1 MYLVGCFN
9 ASPFPVRLFFF
20 FFVLISK
27 FSTQTMTR
35 FLADQTNTHP
45 PSTSSSPKKYTRDEL
60 EAQFMRLYREMCA
73 KEEEEEDTPPA
84 GVDSPEDV
92 NDDFGQKHHRFLVG
106 KDDKEDKQLRAK
118 TSYVMDVSTLEENER
133 VKLARVREQQRK
145 DQQRKDFEIQ
155 RLKRTVKMLCEQQQ
169 RQKGNNNNDDD
180 NAGSESDRRNRRK
193 GIDAE
198 SVDVLTEYD
207 AELKSRE
214 IIIAELREAL
224 SETKRNA
231 NARTIERKP
240 TSASSSTKLTLNC
253 NTSDEREEILF
264 LRRELRKSENAREKD
279 SAKHLDLALR
289 EKRVA
294 LREKATNTRDK
305 RLELL
310 EFERA
315 KILERAKVAETN
327 VALLTSSL
335 EKVEKQNQKYLEQLR
350 ASRKRDV
357 VADRYTNRA
366 YYY

>member
-1 MYLVGCFN
+1 
-9 ASPFPVRLFFF
+9 
-20 FFVLISK
+20 
-27 FSTQTMTR
+27 MTR

-73 KEEEEEDTPPA
+73 KEEEEEEEEDTPPA

-106 KDDKEDKQLRAK
+106 KEDKEDKQLRAK

-145 DQQRKDFEIQ
+145 DFEIE

-169 RQKGNNNNDDD
+169 QQQQQQRQKGNNDYDYDYN
-180 NAGSESDRRNRRK
+180 SESDRRNRGRK

-327 VALLTSSL
+327 VALLQSSL
-335 EKVEKQNQKYLEQLR
+335 EKVEKQNQKHLEQLR
-350 ASRKRDV
+350 ATRKRDV
-357 VADRYTNRA
+357 EADRYTNRA

>member
-1 MYLVGCFN
+1 M
-9 ASPFPVRLFFF
+9 
-20 FFVLISK
+20 
-27 FSTQTMTR
+27 
-35 FLADQTNTHP
+35 
-45 PSTSSSPKKYTRDEL
+45 
-60 EAQFMRLYREMCA
+60 
-73 KEEEEEDTPPA
+73 
-84 GVDSPEDV
+84 
-92 NDDFGQKHHRFLVG
+92 
-106 KDDKEDKQLRAK
+106 
-118 TSYVMDVSTLEENER
+118 
-133 VKLARVREQQRK
+133 
-145 DQQRKDFEIQ
+145 
-155 RLKRTVKMLCEQQQ
+155 
-169 RQKGNNNNDDD
+169 
-180 NAGSESDRRNRRK
+180 
-193 GIDAE
+193 
-198 SVDVLTEYD
+198 LTEYD

-253 NTSDEREEILF
+253 NTSDEREEIFF

>member
-1 MYLVGCFN
+1 
-9 ASPFPVRLFFF
+9 
-20 FFVLISK
+20 
-27 FSTQTMTR
+27 
-35 FLADQTNTHP
+35 
-45 PSTSSSPKKYTRDEL
+45 
-60 EAQFMRLYREMCA
+60 MRLYREMCA
-73 KEEEEEDTPPA
+73 KEEEEEEEEDTPPA

-106 KDDKEDKQLRAK
+106 KEDKEDKQLRAK

-145 DQQRKDFEIQ
+145 DFEIE

-169 RQKGNNNNDDD
+169 QRQKGNNDYDYDYN
-180 NAGSESDRRNRRK
+180 SESDRRNRRK

-214 IIIAELREAL
+214 LVIAELREAL

-327 VALLTSSL
+327 VALLQSSL

-350 ASRKRDV
+350 ALRKRDV
-357 VADRYTNRA
+357 EADRYMNRA

>member
-1 MYLVGCFN
+1 
-9 ASPFPVRLFFF
+9 
-20 FFVLISK
+20 
-27 FSTQTMTR
+27 
-35 FLADQTNTHP
+35 
-45 PSTSSSPKKYTRDEL
+45 
-60 EAQFMRLYREMCA
+60 
-73 KEEEEEDTPPA
+73 
-84 GVDSPEDV
+84 
-92 NDDFGQKHHRFLVG
+92 
-106 KDDKEDKQLRAK
+106 
-118 TSYVMDVSTLEENER
+118 MDVSTLEKNER

-145 DQQRKDFEIQ
+145 DFEIE

-169 RQKGNNNNDDD
+169 QQQQQRQKGNNDYDYDYN
-180 NAGSESDRRNRRK
+180 SESDRRNRGRK

-327 VALLTSSL
+327 VALLQSSL
-335 EKVEKQNQKYLEQLR
+335 EKVEKQNQKHLEQLR
-350 ASRKRDV
+350 ATRKRDV
-357 VADRYTNRA
+357 EADRYTNRA

>member
-1 MYLVGCFN
+1 
-9 ASPFPVRLFFF
+9 
-20 FFVLISK
+20 
-27 FSTQTMTR
+27 
-35 FLADQTNTHP
+35 
-45 PSTSSSPKKYTRDEL
+45 
-60 EAQFMRLYREMCA
+60 MRLYREMCA
-73 KEEEEEDTPPA
+73 KEEEEEEEEDTPPA

-145 DQQRKDFEIQ
+145 DFEIE

-169 RQKGNNNNDDD
+169 QQQRQKGNNDYDYDYN
-180 NAGSESDRRNRRK
+180 SESDRRNRRK

-253 NTSDEREEILF
+253 NTSDERE
-264 LRRELRKSENAREKD
+264 
-279 SAKHLDLALR
+279 
-289 EKRVA
+289 KRFYSSD
-294 LREKATNTRDK
+294 ES
-305 RLELL
+305 
-310 EFERA
+310 FERV
-315 KILERAKVAETN
+315 KTLERKTPRSTSTSPCAKN
-327 VALLTSSL
+327 
-335 EKVEKQNQKYLEQLR
+335 
-350 ASRKRDV
+350 ASRFARKPRILAIND
-357 VADRYTNRA
+357 
-366 YYY
+366 

>member
-1 MYLVGCFN
+1 
-9 ASPFPVRLFFF
+9 
-20 FFVLISK
+20 
-27 FSTQTMTR
+27 MTLC
-35 FLADQTNTHP
+35 FLADQTNRTHP

-60 EAQFMRLYREMCA
+60 DAQFMRLYREMLA
-73 KEEEEEDTPPA
+73 HEEEEEDTPPA
-84 GVDSPEDV
+84 GVDSPED
-92 NDDFGQKHHRFLVG
+92 DDFGQKHHRFLVG
-106 KDDKEDKQLRAK
+106 EEDKEEQELRAK

-133 VKLARVREQQRK
+133 VKIARVREQQRK
-145 DQQRKDFEIQ
+145 DFEVE

-169 RQKGNNNNDDD
+169 QRQRQKGNNNNNNNNDDYD
-180 NAGSESDRRNRRK
+180 YNSESDRRNRRK

-214 IIIAELREAL
+214 IVIAELREEL

-231 NARTIERKP
+231 AARMIERKP
-240 TSASSSTKLTLNC
+240 TSASSSTKLMLNC

-350 ASRKRDV
+350 ASRKQDV
-357 VADRYTNRA
+357 EADRFTNRA

>member
-1 MYLVGCFN
+1 
-9 ASPFPVRLFFF
+9 
-20 FFVLISK
+20 
-27 FSTQTMTR
+27 
-35 FLADQTNTHP
+35 
-45 PSTSSSPKKYTRDEL
+45 
-60 EAQFMRLYREMCA
+60 MRLYREMCA
-73 KEEEEEDTPPA
+73 KEEEEEEEEDTSPA

-106 KDDKEDKQLRAK
+106 KEDKEDKQLRAK

-145 DQQRKDFEIQ
+145 DFEIE

-169 RQKGNNNNDDD
+169 QRQKGNNDYDYDYN
-180 NAGSESDRRNRRK
+180 SESDRRNRRK

-214 IIIAELREAL
+214 LVIAELREAL

-327 VALLTSSL
+327 VALLQSSL

-350 ASRKRDV
+350 ALRKRDV
-357 VADRYTNRA
+357 EADRYMNRA

>member
-1 MYLVGCFN
+1 M
-9 ASPFPVRLFFF
+9 
-20 FFVLISK
+20 I
-27 FSTQTMTR
+27 
-35 FLADQTNTHP
+35 
-45 PSTSSSPKKYTRDEL
+45 
-60 EAQFMRLYREMCA
+60 
-73 KEEEEEDTPPA
+73 
-84 GVDSPEDV
+84 
-92 NDDFGQKHHRFLVG
+92 
-106 KDDKEDKQLRAK
+106 
-118 TSYVMDVSTLEENER
+118 DVSTLEENER

-145 DQQRKDFEIQ
+145 DFEIE

-169 RQKGNNNNDDD
+169 QQQRQRQKGNNDYDYN
-180 NAGSESDRRNRRK
+180 SESDRRNRRK

-240 TSASSSTKLTLNC
+240 TSAPSSTKLTLNC

-327 VALLTSSL
+327 VALLQSSL
-335 EKVEKQNQKYLEQLR
+335 EKVEKQNQKHLEQLR
-350 ASRKRDV
+350 ATRKRDV
-357 VADRYTNRA
+357 EADRYTNRA

>member
-1 MYLVGCFN
+1 
-9 ASPFPVRLFFF
+9 
-20 FFVLISK
+20 
-27 FSTQTMTR
+27 
-35 FLADQTNTHP
+35 
-45 PSTSSSPKKYTRDEL
+45 
-60 EAQFMRLYREMCA
+60 MRLYREMCA
-73 KEEEEEDTPPA
+73 KEEEEEEEDTPPA

-145 DQQRKDFEIQ
+145 DFEIE

-169 RQKGNNNNDDD
+169 QRQKGNNDYDYN
-180 NAGSESDRRNRRK
+180 SESDRRNRRK

-214 IIIAELREAL
+214 LVIAELREAL

-327 VALLTSSL
+327 VALLQSSL

>member
-1 MYLVGCFN
+1 
-9 ASPFPVRLFFF
+9 
-20 FFVLISK
+20 
-27 FSTQTMTR
+27 
-35 FLADQTNTHP
+35 
-45 PSTSSSPKKYTRDEL
+45 
-60 EAQFMRLYREMCA
+60 MRLYREMCA
-73 KEEEEEDTPPA
+73 KEEEEEEEDTPPA

-92 NDDFGQKHHRFLVG
+92 NDDFGRKHHRFLVG
-106 KDDKEDKQLRAK
+106 KEDKEDKQLRAK

-145 DQQRKDFEIQ
+145 DFEIE

-169 RQKGNNNNDDD
+169 QQRQKGNNDYDYDYN
-180 NAGSESDRRNRRK
+180 SESDRRNRRK

-214 IIIAELREAL
+214 LVIAELREAL

-327 VALLTSSL
+327 VALLQSSL

-357 VADRYTNRA
+357 EADRYTNRA

>member
-1 MYLVGCFN
+1 
-9 ASPFPVRLFFF
+9 
-20 FFVLISK
+20 
-27 FSTQTMTR
+27 MTR

-45 PSTSSSPKKYTRDEL
+45 PSTSSSSKKYTRDEL

-73 KEEEEEDTPPA
+73 KEEEEEEEEDTPPA

-92 NDDFGQKHHRFLVG
+92 NDDFRQKHHRFLVG
-106 KDDKEDKQLRAK
+106 KEDKEEQELRAK

-145 DQQRKDFEIQ
+145 DFEIQ

-169 RQKGNNNNDDD
+169 QRQRQRQKGNNDYDYDYDYN
-180 NAGSESDRRNRRK
+180 SESDRHNRRK
-193 GIDAE
+193 EIDAE

-214 IIIAELREAL
+214 IVIAELREAL

-240 TSASSSTKLTLNC
+240 SASSSTKLTLNC

-357 VADRYTNRA
+357 EADRYTNRA

>member
-1 MYLVGCFN
+1 
-9 ASPFPVRLFFF
+9 
-20 FFVLISK
+20 
-27 FSTQTMTR
+27 
-35 FLADQTNTHP
+35 
-45 PSTSSSPKKYTRDEL
+45 
-60 EAQFMRLYREMCA
+60 MRLYREMCV

-106 KDDKEDKQLRAK
+106 KEDKEDKQLRAK

-145 DQQRKDFEIQ
+145 DFEIE

-169 RQKGNNNNDDD
+169 QRQKGNNDYDYDYN
-180 NAGSESDRRNRRK
+180 SESDRRNRRK

-214 IIIAELREAL
+214 LVIAELRKAL

-327 VALLTSSL
+327 VALLQSSL

-350 ASRKRDV
+350 ALRKRDV
-357 VADRYTNRA
+357 EADRYMNRA

>member
-1 MYLVGCFN
+1 M
-9 ASPFPVRLFFF
+9 A
-20 FFVLISK
+20 
-27 FSTQTMTR
+27 
-35 FLADQTNTHP
+35 A
-45 PSTSSSPKKYTRDEL
+45 
-60 EAQFMRLYREMCA
+60 AA
-73 KEEEEEDTPPA
+73 
-84 GVDSPEDV
+84 
-92 NDDFGQKHHRFLVG
+92 
-106 KDDKEDKQLRAK
+106 
-118 TSYVMDVSTLEENER
+118 
-133 VKLARVREQQRK
+133 
-145 DQQRKDFEIQ
+145 
-155 RLKRTVKMLCEQQQ
+155 
-169 RQKGNNNNDDD
+169 
-180 NAGSESDRRNRRK
+180 
-193 GIDAE
+193 
-198 SVDVLTEYD
+198 
-207 AELKSRE
+207 
-214 IIIAELREAL
+214 
-224 SETKRNA
+224 
-231 NARTIERKP
+231 TIERKP

-357 VADRYTNRA
+357 EADRYTNRA